1 MHSGK
6 MYMILSFSLWSII
19 ALQVVGKASRSMA
32 SNNVKVLLVGNS
44 WFSLHKNTMCFEFSF
59 ALHRFCCIYS
69 SQLRIFVFL
78 CHLHL
83 LYMCMN
89 LT

>member
-19 ALQVVGKASRSMA
+19 ALQVVGKVSRPTSMA

-44 WFSLHKNTMCFEFSF
+44 RFSLHKNTMCFEFSF
-59 ALHRFCCIYS
+59 ALHRFCC
-69 SQLRIFVFL
+69 
-78 CHLHL
+78 
-83 LYMCMN
+83 N
-89 LT
+89 